1 MRSRDWHVA
10 ESGCPAVLARA
21 PSTSPSCLENESW
34 ICNVGSCCSDST
46 VFPILWVS
54 VAAPCSWVLSP
65 SGEGVLS
72 ALLLT
77 ILGFVQVT
85 TNGIIAMS
93 EPPAKESHPG
103 LFPPSFGAVAPFLAD
118 LDTSDG
124 LGKVYYREDLS
135 PSIMQ
140 LAAECVQRGFPEVSF
155 QPSSVVVVTW
165 ESVAAYQG
173 PNQDPIQEGKV
184 STCPGRSS
192 SCLTRCALC
201 SFGLKY
207 SYACVIDKHRRPK
220 AESSRLAI
228 AGLKLP
234 KAFGKAVE
242 ISLVMIRL
250 NAGTTPLASAAAAS
264 LATRG
269 MVSSVLKKVIFFCM
283 FDL

>member
-1 MRSRDWHVA
+1 M
-10 ESGCPAVLARA
+10 
-21 PSTSPSCLENESW
+21 
-34 ICNVGSCCSDST
+34 
-46 VFPILWVS
+46 
-54 VAAPCSWVLSP
+54 AAPCKWVLGP
-65 SGEGVLS
+65 SGEEVLS

-85 TNGIIAMS
+85 TNGIIAVS

-118 LDTSDG
+118 LDTTDG

-184 STCPGRSS
+184 STCPGTSS
-192 SCLTRCALC
+192 SRLTHCALC

-207 SYACVIDKHRRPK
+207 PYAPYACVIDKH
-220 AESSRLAI
+220 ETQSRI
-228 AGLKLP
+228 
-234 KAFGKAVE
+234 
-242 ISLVMIRL
+242 
-250 NAGTTPLASAAAAS
+250 
-264 LATRG
+264 
-269 MVSSVLKKVIFFCM
+269 
-283 FDL
+283 